1 MPLRRHIQFRVLL
14 QLPKT
19 ALRPVSIELVQRGQ
33 LFILVSG
40 RDTVVT
46 TPIGQSALAAAWLV
60 VLVLVVWSAHIA
72 E

>member
-1 MPLRRHIQFRVLL
+1 
-14 QLPKT
+14 
-19 ALRPVSIELVQRGQ
+19 LVQRGQ